1 MKARMLKDAIVPN
14 PVYDTRQHLQA
25 ESKGETYPHSPQL
38 EVSAGYIASGNL
50 AWSLCVPGMMNADPV
65 AEPVDQDCMAAVK
78 AWMTKNRPEILEN
91 YQAQLDNLEHIKD
104 KAAKALILRRA
115 KAYGLA
121 TESDAARAEA
131 AAEAEAKPAKK

>member
-1 MKARMLKDAIVPN
+1 MKAKMLKDAIVPN

-25 ESKGETYPHSPQL
+25 EAKGETYPHSPQL
-38 EVSAGYIASGNL
+38 EVSAGYIANGRE
-50 AWSLCVPGMMNADPV
+50 AWYLCVPGLMNAEPV
-65 AEPVDQDCMAAVK
+65 AEPLDRECMDAVNG
-78 AWMTKNRPEILEN
+78 WMKKHRPQVLED

-104 KAAKALILRRA
+104 KSAKALILRRA

-131 AAEAEAKPAKK
+131 AADAEAKPKK